1 MPEQR
6 TPNAA
11 PALYAEALLPTRR
24 GPLRML
30 VFRDADGIEHVA
42 LVKGEVAGRPGVVC
56 RVHSECLTAEVMGSL
71 KCDCR
76 EQLES
81 ALDAI
86 AAAEAGV
93 LVYLRQEGRGI
104 GLGNKIRAYALQAS
118 GLDTYEANRHLGFEE
133 DLRSYET
140 ASAILRHL
148 GVVSVDL
155 ITNNPLKVKGLE
167 DGGIGVRRRIP
178 SIVVANPYNAGYL
191 ETKREVGGHLLEQI
205 ARPTDKVG

>member
-1 MPEQR
+1 MPDQP
-6 TPNAA
+6 TP
-11 PALYAEALLPTRR
+11 PSYPLLYADALLPTRR
-24 GPLRML
+24 GPFRML
-30 VFRDADGIEHVA
+30 VFRDADGAEHVA
-42 LVKGEVAGRPGVVC
+42 LVKGEVGGRAGVLT

-86 AAAEAGV
+86 AAADAGV

-104 GLGNKIRAYALQAS
+104 GLGNKIRAYALQAR

-140 ASAILRHL
+140 AAAILHHL
-148 GVVSVDL
+148 GVASVDL
-155 ITNNPLKVKGLE
+155 ITNNPAKVQGLQ
-167 DGGIGVRRRIP
+167 DHGIPVRRRLP
-178 SIVVANPYNAGYL
+178 SIVTANPYNAGYL
-191 ETKREVGGHLLEQI
+191 ETKREIGGHLLE
-205 ARPTDKVG
+205 ALNRPEKKLG